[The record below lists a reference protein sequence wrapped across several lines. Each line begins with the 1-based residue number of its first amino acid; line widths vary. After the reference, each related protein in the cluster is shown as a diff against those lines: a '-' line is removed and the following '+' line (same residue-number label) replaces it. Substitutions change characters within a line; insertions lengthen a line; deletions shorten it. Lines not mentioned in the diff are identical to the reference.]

1 MFKSSFTELKIRP
14 DDILTLSDPM
24 YIPMY
29 IQVVFKGSE
38 IFFGALK
45 WFISYWI
52 IWSDAISIRKI
63 YLKVDKFRIVGCFRQ
78 RV

>member
-1 MFKSSFTELKIRP
+1 MVYSPIL
-14 DDILTLSDPM
+14 LTLSDPM

-29 IQVVFKGSE
+29 IVLKGSE
-38 IFFGALK
+38 IFFSELK
-45 WFISYWI
+45 WFTSYWI
-52 IWSDAISIRKI
+52 IWSDAISIRNI